1 MPEFRAFKLY
11 QDAVE
16 EAINLDCS
24 EEEAE
29 ERARKLATDGP
40 VELWQGARLIAR
52 YEASGTARAR
62 ALLKRRNWLTTAW
75 GLWAAAFFAA
85 VLAYLIFTSF
95 WPGW

>member
-11 QDAVE
+11 QGAVE

-52 YEASGTARAR
+52 YEASGTARGR
-62 ALLKRRNWLTTAW
+62 ALLKRHWLTTAW
-75 GLWAAAFFAA
+75 GLWAAFFAA

>member
-11 QDAVE
+11 QGGVE

-24 EEEAE
+24 EGEAE
-29 ERARKLATDGP
+29 ERARNLATDGP

-62 ALLKRRNWLTTAW
+62 ALLKRRDWLTIAW
-75 GLWAAAFFAA
+75 GLWVAFFAA

-95 WPGW
+95 

>member
-16 EAINLDCS
+16 EAIDLDCS

-62 ALLKRRNWLTTAW
+62 ALLKRRDWLTIAW
-75 GLWAAAFFAA
+75 GLWAAFFAA